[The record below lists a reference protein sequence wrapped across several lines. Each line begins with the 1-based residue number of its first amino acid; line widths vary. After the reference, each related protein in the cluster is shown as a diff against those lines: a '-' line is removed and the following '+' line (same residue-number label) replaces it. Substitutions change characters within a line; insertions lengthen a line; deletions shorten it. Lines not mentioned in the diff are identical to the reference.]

1 VSELKAEYVSDDVRR
16 LNPDVFADDS
26 EALSA
31 AVSGAAADAPTPE
44 ERFIILWEM
53 LTRIPLQRE
62 YVFYPG
68 RRWRFDFAHVATRIA
83 VEVNGGVWI
92 SGRHNRGQGYINDC
106 EKMFHAAE
114 LGWRVFPLTPEQ
126 ITVDNVQT
134 IARTIQTGGSW

>member
-1 VSELKAEYVSDDVRR
+1 MTELKAEYVSDHVRE
-16 LNPDVFADDS
+16 LNPDVFADS

-31 AVSGAAADAPTPE
+31 AVSGAAGDAPTPE

-68 RRWRFDFAHVATRIA
+68 RRWRLDFAHPATRIGI
-83 VEVNGGVWI
+83 EIEGGTWVQ
-92 SGRHNRGQGYINDC
+92 GRHNRPQGFAADC
-106 EKMFHAAE
+106 EKYNSAAE
-114 LGWRVFPLTPEQ
+114 LGWRLFRLTPDM

-134 IARTIQTGGSW
+134 IARTIQTGGGW

>member
-1 VSELKAEYVSDDVRR
+1 MSQIRAEYVSDDVRA

-26 EALSA
+26 EMPL
-31 AVSGAAADAPTPE
+31 AADVSSPE
-44 ERFIILWEM
+44 ERFLALWEM

-83 VEVNGGVWI
+83 IEINGGVWI

>member
-1 VSELKAEYVSDDVRR
+1 MSELKAEYVSDDVRR

-26 EALSA
+26 EMPLT
-31 AVSGAAADAPTPE
+31 ADAPTPE